1 MSQYYNK
8 VTRTMA
14 LGYDP
19 DSPDPD
25 VVLLPPE
32 NVFWHP
38 LPPGHEFTFDV
49 DGIPDGTQPEPVPIS
64 YTIRLEAIAAGV
76 TMERITAELFKQ
88 SQALPN
94 DLANIYSA
102 IQTIATN
109 NSLTDAEVI
118 DVLR

>member
-8 VTRTMA
+8 VTRTVA

-38 LPPGHEFTFDV
+38 LPEGHEFTFDV
-49 DGIPDGTQPEPVPIS
+49 DGIPDGTQPEPVPLS
-64 YTIRLEAIAAGV
+64 YTIRLELIAANISLSRL
-76 TMERITAELFKQ
+76 TIELFKQ

-94 DLANIYSA
+94 DLANIYSD

-109 NSLTDAEVI
+109 NSVVDGVVL

>member
-1 MSQYYNK
+1 MSRYYNK
-8 VTRTMA
+8 VSRTEV
-14 LGYDP
+14 LNYDP
-19 DSPDPD
+19 GSPDPD

-38 LPPGHEFTFDV
+38 LPAGHELTRDGA
-49 DGIPDGTQPEPVPIS
+49 GIPNGTQPEPIPLS
-64 YTIRLEAIAAGV
+64 YTIRLELIAANISLSRL
-76 TMERITAELFKQ
+76 TIELFKQ

-94 DLANIYSA
+94 DLANIYSD

-109 NSLTDAEVI
+109 NSVVDGVVL